1 MLTMKKLRLLPIFLC
16 ILTVTL
22 VSCDSVDFGDINQDD
37 DVPQEANV
45 EGLLAGGMNQF
56 FTNWG
61 RAYFN
66 NPTLYVQYQAQ
77 STYTTEMTYGEN
89 QYPWTDYYSG
99 VLSNFKE
106 VYEITTAEEIPSTV
120 PGFGHPDN
128 QAAVAEIMSAL
139 VFKRVTDTWGPIPY
153 SNGDGSVGEALR
165 GLDNTTPAYS
175 NQQTIYQNLIERVK
189 AARDMIDPDAMGPT
203 GDVLYGGEME
213 KWQKFANSFI
223 LQLAIQLSDTESADF
238 AAQEFAAALNHEA
251 GVIETVANEAWY
263 DYQNSPGATNPLSQN
278 RGSDYV
284 LADSFTDALMGDTND
299 DSTIVYSNTT
309 YDDRLNVLSSE
320 PSSSGGAY
328 GIAGIV
334 NSGASISSA
343 VADAG
348 SDLPYMTAA
357 YTYLNRAEAAELGW
371 TNESAADMLTNGIMM
386 SYESVDTHWDENDA
400 LDSDGSDFAAQR
412 LVDAATADGGMEQV
426 IAEEKWVALF
436 PMGFDAWSEWRRTND
451 NMDWGNNRGGDYPYT
466 ATGYPG
472 LYPAVD
478 ATNGGEIPSRYIYP
492 SAEEGT
498 NSQSYQ
504 AGVSSLTP
512 GEDNNTSNFWWDVE

>member
-1 MLTMKKLRLLPIFLC
+1 MKKLRLLPIFLC
-16 ILTVTL
+16 ILTVTFA
-22 VSCDSVDFGDINQDD
+22 SCDSVDFGDINQDD

-89 QYPWTDYYSG
+89 AYPWTDYYSG

-106 VYEITTAEEIPSTV
+106 LYEITTAEEIPSTV

-139 VFKRVTDTWGPIPY
+139 VFKRVTDIWGSVPY
-153 SNGDGSVGEALR
+153 SNGDGSVGEALA
-165 GLDNTTPAYS
+165 GLDNTTPAYTD
-175 NQQTIYQNLIERVK
+175 QQTIYQNLIERVK
-189 AARDMIDPDAMGPT
+189 AARDMINTGADGPT
-203 GDVLYGGEME
+203 GDVLYGGDMT
-213 KWQKFANSFI
+213 KWQKFANSLI
-223 LQLAIQLSDTESADF
+223 LQLSLQISDVDAEYAS
-238 AAQEFAAALNHEA
+238 QEFSAALNHQA
-251 GVIETVANEAWY
+251 GVIETVADEAWY

-284 LADSFTDALMGDTND
+284 LSDAFTDALMGETND
-299 DSTIVYSNTT
+299 DSTIVYSNST

-334 NSGASISSA
+334 NSGASISGV

-348 SDLPYMTAA
+348 SDLPYMTAG

-371 TNESAADMLTNGIMM
+371 TNESAIDMLTNGIMLA
-386 SYESVDTHWDENDA
+386 YESVDENWDENDL
-400 LDSDGSDFAAQR
+400 LDSDGSAFAAQR
-412 LVDAATADGGMEQV
+412 VLDATSAEGGLAQV

-451 NMDWGNNRGGDYPYT
+451 ANWGNNRGGDYPYE

-492 SAEEGT
+492 SDEEGT

-504 AGVSSLTP
+504 DGVSQLNP
-512 GEDNNTSNFWWDVE
+512 AEDNNTSNFWWDEE